1 MLEPTRPPPDAP
13 GVVSHH
19 TMEDSMSTRFPFRP
33 GASGS
38 RPPRRGGAAPVRR
51 VSTPV
56 GLLLAAVLLPL
67 SASAQE
73 ADGWTPGLSM
83 RYHAVQATALSPD
96 GSRVAWVVRAPV
108 MEEEKSEYLSHIWIG
123 NADGTRVTQ
132 FTRGEHSATSPAFSP
147 DGRLLAFTS
156 SRSGSNQV
164 WVIPVDG
171 GEAEQLTDADPGVG
185 SFAWSPDGSQMAYTM
200 VDPESEEERA
210 AKREKRDVIVV
221 DQDFDFAHLYV
232 VPVAPDAVGERPV
245 TRLTSGDFHVTS
257 FSWHPDGSRIAF
269 AHAPDPRINTG
280 RLAGDLSWVELA
292 GQTVTPLVTGAGV
305 ETSPHVSPDGRRVAF
320 VSTGDQIE
328 PVGLGDIY
336 LVEAGGGT
344 PRKLADT
351 PDRSA
356 NILGWTADGSSVLFT
371 ESVRTERHVFALP
384 TDGSAPRALTSGAG
398 VVGSP
403 SFSLDGRHLAFTFQ
417 TPDLPADVHVS
428 PVTGF
433 APTRV
438 SDMHAGVPRPAMGR
452 TELLTWRS
460 ADGRFEIDG
469 LLTYPVDYEPGR
481 RYPLVLNVHGGPA
494 GVFSQGFT
502 GGPDI
507 YKTQVF
513 AQQGYAMLRPNPR
526 GSTGYGKDFRYA
538 NIKDWGFGDY
548 EDLMAGVDH
557 VLEMGVA
564 HPDSLLLMGWS
575 YGGYMTSFAVTRT
588 DRFAAASM
596 GAGLP
601 NLISMT
607 TTTDIGD
614 YLVGHMGGEFW
625 DDYETYERHS
635 AMYRIA
641 NVTTPTQVI
650 HGERDL
656 RVPFTQGQEFYTALQ
671 RRGIPTE
678 MLVLPRTPHGPQEPK
693 LLMEV
698 TPRILKWFDGHLGRG
713 RPATQ

>member
-1 MLEPTRPPPDAP
+1 MTTCAPSTLFAAPPSRRRTTDPPPAARL
-13 GVVSHH
+13 VV
-19 TMEDSMSTRFPFRP
+19 T
-33 GASGS
+33 
-38 RPPRRGGAAPVRR
+38 AA
-51 VSTPV
+51 
-56 GLLLAAVLLPL
+56 LLAAALLPL
-67 SASAQE
+67 PGTAQE
-73 ADGWTPGLSM
+73 GEGWTPELSM
-83 RYHAVQATALSPD
+83 RYHAVQGTAVSPD
-96 GSRVAWVVRAPV
+96 GSQVAWVVREPV
-108 MEEEKSEYLSHIWIG
+108 MEGETSEYLSHIWLAD
-123 NADGTRVTQ
+123 ADGGRARQ
-132 FTRGEHSATSPAFSP
+132 FTRGDRSATSPAFSP
-147 DGRLLAFTS
+147 DGRSLAFTS

-164 WVIPVDG
+164 WMIPLDG
-171 GEAEQLTDADPGVG
+171 GEAEQITTADPGVG
-185 SFAWSPDGSQMAYTM
+185 SFAWSPDGSRVAYTM
-200 VDPESEEERA
+200 VDPETEEEKA

-221 DQDFDFAHLYV
+221 DQEFDSAHLYM
-232 VPVAPDAVGERPV
+232 VAVAADAAGERPV

-280 RLAGDLSWVELA
+280 RLAGDISWVELA
-292 GQTVTPLVTGAGV
+292 GPTVTPLVHGPGV
-305 ETSPHVSPDGRRVAF
+305 ETSPEVSPDGRWVAF

-328 PVGLGDIY
+328 PVGLGDIH
-336 LVEAGGGT
+336 VVASTGGT

-356 NILGWTADGSSVLFT
+356 NILGWTADASSVLFT

-384 TDGSAPRALTSGAG
+384 VDGGAPRALTSGAG

-403 SFSLDGRHLAFTFQ
+403 SFSLDGQHMAFTFQ
-417 TPDLPADVHVS
+417 TPEVPADVHVS
-428 PVTGF
+428 GVGRFQP
-433 APTRV
+433 RQV
-438 SDMHAGVPRPAMGR
+438 SDIHAGVPRPAMGR

-469 LLTYPVDYEPGR
+469 LLTYPVDYQPGR

-601 NLISMT
+601 NLVSMT

-614 YLVGHMGGEFW
+614 YLVGHMGGEVW
-625 DDYETYERHS
+625 DDYDTYERHS

-698 TPRILKWFDGHLGRG
+698 TPRILKWFDTHLGRG

>member
-1 MLEPTRPPPDAP
+1 
-13 GVVSHH
+13 
-19 TMEDSMSTRFPFRP
+19 MSTRFPSGFATATRP
-33 GASGS
+33 I
-38 RPPRRGGAAPVRR
+38 PRR
-51 VSTPV
+51 VSRALRTLPRLV
-56 GLLLAAVLLPL
+56 GGAWIALLLLPVSIAAQQ
-67 SASAQE
+67 AE
-73 ADGWTPGLSM
+73 GWTPELSM
-83 RYHAVQATALSPD
+83 RYHAVQGTALSPD
-96 GSRVAWVVRAPV
+96 GSQVAWVVREPV
-108 MEEEKSEYLSHIWIG
+108 MEGEKSEYLSHIWVAD
-123 NADGTRVTQ
+123 ADGGRARQ
-132 FTRGEHSATSPAFSP
+132 FTRGEHSASSPAFSP
-147 DGRLLAFTS
+147 DGRHLAFTT

-164 WVIPVDG
+164 WIIPLDG
-171 GEAEQLTDADPGVG
+171 GEAEQLTEADPGVG
-185 SFAWSPDGSQMAYTM
+185 SFAWSPDGSRVAYTM
-200 VDPESEEERA
+200 TDPESDEQKA
-210 AKREKRDVIVV
+210 AVREKRDVIVV
-221 DQDFDFAHLYV
+221 DQDFRNAHLYV
-232 VPVAPDAVGERPV
+232 LPVARNGEGERPV

-257 FSWHPDGSRIAF
+257 FSWAPDGARIAF

-280 RLAGDLSWVELA
+280 RLAGDISWVELA
-292 GQTVTPLVTGAGV
+292 GPTVTPLVTGAGV
-305 ETSPHVSPDGRRVAF
+305 DTNPSVSPDGRQVAY
-320 VSTGDQIE
+320 VSTGSQIE

-336 LVEAGGGT
+336 VVAAEGGT

-356 NILGWTADGSSVLFT
+356 SILGWSGDGASVLFT

-384 TDGSAPRALTSGAG
+384 ASGGAPRALTSGAG

-403 SFSLDGRHLAFTFQ
+403 SFSLDGRHMAFTFQ
-417 TPDLPADVHVS
+417 TPDVPADVHVS
-428 PVTGF
+428 EVGRFQP
-433 APTRV
+433 RQV

-548 EDLMAGVDH
+548 EDLMSGVDR
-557 VLEMGVA
+557 VIEMGVA

-601 NLISMT
+601 NLVSMV

>member
-1 MLEPTRPPPDAP
+1 MSTCFPSSSAHAAPTRPPA
-13 GVVSHH
+13 
-19 TMEDSMSTRFPFRP
+19 FP
-33 GASGS
+33 GA
-38 RPPRRGGAAPVRR
+38 RFLAR
-51 VSTPV
+51 
-56 GLLLAAVLLPL
+56 LLAAAWVAALLPL

-73 ADGWTPGLSM
+73 AQGWTPELSM
-83 RYHAVQATALSPD
+83 RYHAVQGTAVSPD
-96 GSRVAWVVRAPV
+96 GSQLAWVVRAPV

-123 NADGTRVTQ
+123 NADGSRATQ

-147 DGRLLAFTS
+147 DGGHLAFTS

-171 GEAEQLTDADPGVG
+171 GEAEQLTEADPGVG
-185 SFAWSPDGSQMAYTM
+185 SFAWSPDGSRVAYTM
-200 VDPESEEERA
+200 TDPPSEEQKA
-210 AKREKRDVIVV
+210 AEREKRDVIVV
-221 DQDFDFAHLYV
+221 DQDFRNTHLYL
-232 VPVAPDAVGERPV
+232 VPVAANGEGERPV

-257 FSWHPDGSRIAF
+257 FSWAPDGTRIVF

-280 RLAGDLSWVELA
+280 RLAGDISWVELA
-292 GQTVTPLVTGAGV
+292 GQVVTPLVAGAGV
-305 ETSPHVSPDGRRVAF
+305 ETSPHVSPDGRYVAY

-384 TDGSAPRALTSGAG
+384 TTGGAPRALTSGAG

-403 SFSLDGRHLAFTFQ
+403 SFSLDGRHMAFTFQ
-417 TPDLPADVHVS
+417 TPDVPADVHLSEV
-428 PVTGF
+428 GRF
-433 APTRV
+433 APRQL
-438 SDMHAGVPRPAMGR
+438 SDIHAGVPRPAMGR